1 MSQNM
6 KRISLAIAPGM
17 GSVNCYLLESENG
30 YILIDTGISFK
41 RKELVRSMESAGCKP
56 GQLQLIL
63 LTHGDFDHTGNAA
76 YLREGFGAK
85 IAMHIGD
92 AGMGELGDMFFN
104 RKAPN
109 ALIRWMVPFF
119 TGFGKRERFK
129 PDLFVE
135 DGFSLEP
142 YGFQGSVVS
151 LPGHSQGSVG
161 VVTVD
166 GSLFCGDLFENTKT
180 PTLNSLM
187 DDPLAGK
194 ASMDKLT
201 SMQIQMVHPGHGE
214 PFLYNVLL

>member
-1 MSQNM
+1 
-6 KRISLAIAPGM
+6 
-17 GSVNCYLLESENG
+17 
-30 YILIDTGISFK
+30 
-41 RKELVRSMESAGCKP
+41 
-56 GQLQLIL
+56 
-63 LTHGDFDHTGNAA
+63 
-76 YLREGFGAK
+76 
-85 IAMHIGD
+85 
-92 AGMGELGDMFFN
+92 
-104 RKAPN
+104 
-109 ALIRWMVPFF
+109 MVPFF